1 MEILIMAPHVL
12 AGLLALALYWRTL
25 LAAKGSRPHRRWGRI
40 YLVMLLPL
48 LASVVPVSLHL
59 GKGNPARMVQIVY
72 LALVLGT
79 AGWTA
84 WRAVRD
90 RGAPE
95 RFRGPA
101 FRALAVAMAACGSGL
116 MVIGILKGDVLA
128 VGFAV
133 IGIVYGG
140 AMLGELGRPPA
151 PDWWLSWHLNG
162 VSLLFAATHASFIGL
177 LARNFAPGLAG
188 EAMHALTQLGTIA
201 FAYGLRQWLGRRF
214 GYLADGDRTGWVPH
228 GAARHVAHPSSSL
241 APAQS
246 SG

>member
-12 AGLLALALYWRTL
+12 AGMLALALYWRTL
-25 LAAKGSRPHRRWGRI
+25 LAAKGSRPHRRWGRV

-59 GKGNPARMVQIVY
+59 GKGNPARMAQIVY
-72 LALVLGT
+72 LSLVLGT

-90 RGAPE
+90 RGTPE
-95 RFRGPA
+95 RFRGPV

-151 PDWWLSWHLNG
+151 PDWWLNWHLNG

-177 LARNFAPGLAG
+177 LARNLAPGLAG
-188 EAMHALTQLGTIA
+188 EAMHPLTQLGTIA

-214 GYLADGDRTGWVPH
+214 GYLADGDRAGSLAR
-228 GAARHVAHPSSSL
+228 GAARPVAHPSSSL
-241 APAQS
+241 SPAQS